1 MVRYVLF
8 LRTLFSLTY
17 TLLDTSV
24 QNLGGE
30 QRRNLNMVN
39 IVECKGRPHIFNT
52 WSLSPKR
59 SFQNV
64 MCKSQDIDWQNAKDV
79 SRSQLSSIKWSHL
92 MWVCSYSPLLELT
105 TIKLRNQHL
114 FLQYFYI
121 GVLIS
126 SMVMML
132 VWLSEIQ
139 TDLSHQA
146 GPHLGWVSVFKGRTP
161 EKRKHVYT

>member
-1 MVRYVLF
+1 MI
-8 LRTLFSLTY
+8 
-17 TLLDTSV
+17 
-24 QNLGGE
+24 
-30 QRRNLNMVN
+30 N
-39 IVECKGRPHIFNT
+39 IVEFKGRPHIFNT

-64 MCKSQDIDWQNAKDV
+64 MCKSQVIDWQNAKDV

-92 MWVCSYSPLLELT
+92 MWACSPLPLPELT

-146 GPHLGWVSVFKGRTP
+146 GPRLGWVSVLREGLP
-161 EKRKHVYT
+161 EKRNHVYT

>member
-1 MVRYVLF
+1 M
-8 LRTLFSLTY
+8 
-17 TLLDTSV
+17 
-24 QNLGGE
+24 
-30 QRRNLNMVN
+30 NMVN

-121 GVLIS
+121 GVLLS
-126 SMVMML
+126 SMVMIL
-132 VWLSEIQ
+132 VDWVKFRQICHIKPDH
-139 TDLSHQA
+139 T
-146 GPHLGWVSVFKGRTP
+146 LGEFQFLREGLP
-161 EKRKHVYT
+161 RKESTCTRNQ

>member
-1 MVRYVLF
+1 MVNSF
-8 LRTLFSLTY
+8 W
-17 TLLDTSV
+17 
-24 QNLGGE
+24 NLKKNWFPKWGNWNNFWNGDE
-30 QRRNLNMVN
+30 GMVYFCPKNKTGSQMDVLNMVN

-114 FLQYFYI
+114 FLQYFYTLALDEWANI
-121 GVLIS
+121 DIDDFLN
-126 SMVMML
+126 
-132 VWLSEIQ
+132 Q
-139 TDLSHQA
+139 TGGPFNLASWQA
-146 GPHLGWVSVFKGRTP
+146 GPGWTIQM
-161 EKRKHVYT
+161 

>member
-1 MVRYVLF
+1 M
-8 LRTLFSLTY
+8 
-17 TLLDTSV
+17 
-24 QNLGGE
+24 
-30 QRRNLNMVN
+30 NMVN
-39 IVECKGRPHIFNT
+39 IVEFKGRPHIFNT
-52 WSLSPKR
+52 WSLFPKR

-79 SRSQLSSIKWSHL
+79 SRSQLSSINWSHL
-92 MWVCSYSPLLELT
+92 MWACSPLPLPELT

-121 GVLIS
+121 GVLLS

-161 EKRKHVYT
+161 GKKKSRVHVTSKYCFTRIFISENFHQVK